1 MYEPRKYTVGTVQ
14 TTDPYGK
21 PTTYYT
27 VFQDGRE
34 DMHAS
39 YRDTADEVIDLDLF
53 PAYAWPGGYTIAYY
67 PMNAHGDLTG
77 EVICA
82 ECARAEYRK
91 DPEQQHHAAIV
102 EDSEHSTGLY
112 CDGCNQP
119 IIAAHCVDCSDDLKD
134 VKEKGR
140 LIFLDEAGEYFLCS
154 HCLAQAVTRQRA
166 HKTGKQQYRV
176 TDEWYTGSFT
186 AEGAH

>member
-1 MYEPRKYTVGTVQ
+1 MRTVGTVQ

-27 VFQDGRE
+27 VFQDGKE

-67 PMNAHGDLTG
+67 PPDTG
-77 EVICA
+77 IVLCA
-82 ECARAEYRK
+82 DCARENYRD
-91 DPEQQHHAAIV
+91 DPEQAGSYHAEIA

-112 CDGCNQP
+112 CDGCNEA
-119 IIAAHCVDCSDDLKD
+119 IIAAHCVDCSDDLD
-134 VKEKGR
+134 EVKEKGR
-140 LIFLDEAGEYFLCS
+140 LIFHDETGSYLVCS
-154 HCLAQAVTRQRA
+154 HCLAQAVTRKRA